1 MGHVCDWKYV
11 HTFDNVLRPWFHN
24 PDKIFGPYVKPGMRV
39 ADIGCGAGFTSL
51 GLARLLGKAGEILS
65 VDLQPEMLDMVRKRA
80 DKAGLSDRIHTR
92 VCEPDNLRLDGMFD
106 FANAFWMVHEVPNTE
121 KFMRQVRACLNP
133 GGKLLIAEPL
143 FHVSASAFE
152 KIIKTAADQ
161 GLSEYGRPRV
171 RFSRAVVMTSA

>member
-1 MGHVCDWKYV
+1 MGHVCNWKYV
-11 HTFDNVLRPWFHN
+11 NTFDNVLRPLVH
-24 PDKIFGPYVKPGMRV
+24 DLEKIFGPYVKPGMRV

-51 GLARLLGKAGEILS
+51 GLARLVGEAGEILS

-80 DKAGLSDRIHTR
+80 EKAWLSDRIHTR
-92 VCEPDNLRLDGMFD
+92 VCKTDDLALDGMFD
-106 FANAFWMVHEVPNTE
+106 FANAFWMVHEVPDTE
-121 KFMRQVRACLNP
+121 KFMHQVCACLNP

-152 KIIKTAADQ
+152 KIIKTATDQ
-161 GLSEYGRPRV
+161 GLREYGRPRV